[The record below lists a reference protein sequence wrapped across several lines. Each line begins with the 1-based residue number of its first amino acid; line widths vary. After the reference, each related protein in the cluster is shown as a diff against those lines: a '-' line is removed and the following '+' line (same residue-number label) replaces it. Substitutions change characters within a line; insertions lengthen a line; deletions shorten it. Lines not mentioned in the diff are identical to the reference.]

1 LIIVIMIIGILVA
14 VATARYVDLRRNA
27 TDGIAKGVLG
37 ALRSQNTLM
46 YSQRVVGRST
56 GSYTMRIIATNM
68 LSTTRAMGFTW
79 TAAATTFRMTV
90 AGTSYTFTLTPTPQ
104 PPTTLGR
111 ITAGTGTFTT
121 W

>member
-1 LIIVIMIIGILVA
+1 MIIGILGA
-14 VATARYVDLRRNA
+14 VTIARYVDLRRRA
-27 TDGIAKGVLG
+27 SDGIARGVLG

-46 YSQRVVGRST
+46 YSQRVVGGST
-56 GSYTMRIIATNM
+56 GSYTMRSIATNM
-68 LSTTRAMGFTW
+68 LTTTRAMGFTW
-79 TAAATTFRMTV
+79 TAGATTFRMTV
-90 AGTSYTFTLTPTPQ
+90 AGNSYTFTLSPTPR